1 MAEKTLA
8 ALAPSGL
15 LVVISVAQGFTSAGG
30 PREFNVVMAAVAGI
44 LFGQNLQ
51 RWLSARRARSQRE
64 QEQGPVD
71 ATDSVDN
78 ASV

>member
-30 PREFNVVMAAVAGI
+30 PHELNVVMAAVAGI

-51 RWLSARRARSQRE
+51 RSLSARRAASQRD
-64 QEQGPVD
+64 QEPVD
-71 ATDSVDN
+71 ATGPLGN